1 MKNYDKSIFDS
12 SDLTQDVKR
21 SLGLEIIRKDV
32 FGDRIYR
39 LFDIAKERNIHSLTL
54 EEIVVAYD
62 RMYNQRG
69 KDNKSVNQ
77 IQAKLD
83 KMVKD
88 EAQYKKTHP
97 EYRENILKKVPFDEK
112 RYTIE

>member
-1 MKNYDKSIFDS
+1 MKNYDESIFDS

-21 SLGLEIIRKDV
+21 KLGLEIIRKDV
-32 FGDRIYR
+32 FGDRIYH
-39 LFDIAKERNIHSLTL
+39 LFDIAKDRGIHSLTL
-54 EEIVVAYD
+54 EEVVVAYD

-69 KDNKSVNQ
+69 KDRKTVNQ
-77 IQAKLD
+77 IQAKLN

-88 EAQYKKTHP
+88 EEQYKKTHP
-97 EYRENILKKVPFDEK
+97 EYRENILKKVPFDES

>member
-1 MKNYDKSIFDS
+1 MQNYDESIFDS

-21 SLGLEIIRKDV
+21 KLGLEVIKKDV
-32 FGDRIYR
+32 FGDRIYH
-39 LFDIAKERNIHSLTL
+39 LFDIAKDRGIHSLTL

-62 RMYNQRG
+62 RMYNQKG

-77 IQAKLD
+77 IQKKLD
-83 KMVKD
+83 KMARD
-88 EAQYKKTHP
+88 EGQYKKTHP
-97 EYRENILKKVPFDEK
+97 EYRENVLKKVPFDER